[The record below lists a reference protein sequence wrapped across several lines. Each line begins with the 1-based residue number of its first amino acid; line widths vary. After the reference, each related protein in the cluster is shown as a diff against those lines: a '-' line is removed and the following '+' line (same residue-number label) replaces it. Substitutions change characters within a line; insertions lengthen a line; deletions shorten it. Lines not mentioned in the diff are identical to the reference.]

1 MGAIHDDIRAWLHRQ
16 ADWIQEAADRLLK
29 KGQLGRDDLA
39 DLYALIKT
47 DAGRAVTKTRPFHEL
62 LKDVAVGSDV
72 RLQSVSQVAGIEN
85 LSPAHPLV
93 FGDGNLTVVY
103 GHNGSGKSGYT
114 RLLKKASGKPRA
126 QLLYANVFEAPPAE
140 QKCQI
145 EYVSQGVVESSEWHA
160 GGAPIVALIA
170 LDVFDSEEAGF
181 YLRSETSASYT
192 PPLVAMFVAL
202 AAACDDVKR
211 LLEEEQDREISALPA
226 SPAEYA
232 DSAAVQSYN
241 SLKATIDAKALD
253 EIVRWSDEDAA
264 QLRSLE
270 ERLNAS
276 DPGGLAQ
283 TKRNAELAIRRIVDK
298 ILQAGAAYSMD
309 ALVAIRGLRQTANIA
324 RKAAIDAAQ
333 VNSAKLD
340 GVGEDSWRALW
351 RAARAY
357 SQLSYPDREFPV
369 TEEARCVLCHQPLDE
384 EAAQRLQEFETFV
397 QGEVESA
404 AVRAETSYQDA
415 LEALPEPVPAEVY
428 LAQLQT
434 ANLTDPGWA
443 AYLEAYWKAI
453 VMARQ
458 ALIAHELTEAARP
471 AQDSEDARTK
481 LTSFAKSLETEAL
494 QLDKDAIDFDRDLAK
509 RRRTALEG
517 KHWVCQQAEAV
528 RNEVAR
534 LKRVQALE
542 KLKALASSRPVTAQA
557 GVVAEQA
564 ITQAYVARF
573 NAELKKL
580 GAGRI
585 QVELVKSKMEKGSAK
600 HRLQLKSSK
609 GKQPLEQ
616 VLSEGER
623 RIIALAAF
631 LADVGEKPLPAPFVF
646 DDPISS
652 LDHDYEWA
660 VAKRLGE
667 LAKTRQVIV
676 FTHRLSLYGAME
688 DVAKKIGEPVKGK
701 NFFQTCIE
709 TYAGKAGQPVHQAT
723 WNANTT
729 AANNLLIDRLNAA
742 ARAGK
747 EGGGNEYRERAQ
759 GICSDFRKLLERTV
773 EDDLIYAIVKRHR
786 RSVTTDNKLAAL
798 PIIETADC
806 ALIDRLMT
814 KYSYYEHS
822 QSDEVPVPIPEEA
835 ELRADLEELKQWRK
849 DFGER
854 RKAVLA

>member
-1 MGAIHDDIRAWLHRQ
+1 MKTHGARCG
-16 ADWIQEAADRLLK
+16 LL
-29 KGQLGRDDLA
+29 
-39 DLYALIKT
+39 
-47 DAGRAVTKTRPFHEL
+47 
-62 LKDVAVGSDV
+62 
-72 RLQSVSQVAGIEN
+72 
-85 LSPAHPLV
+85 
-93 FGDGNLTVVY
+93 
-103 GHNGSGKSGYT
+103 
-114 RLLKKASGKPRA
+114 
-126 QLLYANVFEAPPAE
+126 
-140 QKCQI
+140 
-145 EYVSQGVVESSEWHA
+145 
-160 GGAPIVALIA
+160 
-170 LDVFDSEEAGF
+170 
-181 YLRSETSASYT
+181 
-192 PPLVAMFVAL
+192 
-202 AAACDDVKR
+202 
-211 LLEEEQDREISALPA
+211 
-226 SPAEYA
+226 
-232 DSAAVQSYN
+232 
-241 SLKATIDAKALD
+241 
-253 EIVRWSDEDAA
+253 
-264 QLRSLE
+264 
-270 ERLNAS
+270 
-276 DPGGLAQ
+276 
-283 TKRNAELAIRRIVDK
+283 
-298 ILQAGAAYSMD
+298 
-309 ALVAIRGLRQTANIA
+309 
-324 RKAAIDAAQ
+324 
-333 VNSAKLD
+333 
-340 GVGEDSWRALW
+340 
-351 RAARAY
+351 RAY
-357 SQLSYPDREFPV
+357 SQLSYPNRDFPV

-384 EAAQRLQEFETFV
+384 EAAHRLQEFETFV
-397 QGEVESA
+397 QGEVEATA
-404 AVRAETSYQDA
+404 ARAQKSYHDA
-415 LEALPEPVPAEVY
+415 LKALPEPVPAEVY
-428 LAQLQT
+428 CAQLQT
-434 ANLTDPGWA
+434 AGLTDPGWA

-453 VMARQ
+453 AVARQ
-458 ALIAHELTEAARP
+458 ALITHELTEAVQP
-471 AQDSEDARTK
+471 AQDSEDACTK
-481 LTSFAKSLETEAL
+481 LTIFAKALEAEAL
-494 QLDKDAIDFDRDLAK
+494 QLDKDAKDFDRDLAK
-509 RRRTALEG
+509 RQKTALEG

-542 KLKALASSRPVTAQA
+542 KLKALAHSRPVTTQA

-600 HRLQLKSSK
+600 HRLQLKSAK
-609 GKQPLEQ
+609 GKQPLEL

-631 LADVGEKPLPAPFVF
+631 LADVCEKPFPAPFVF

-660 VAKRLGE
+660 VATRLGE

-688 DVAKKIGEPVKGK
+688 DIAKKIGEPVKGK

-729 AANNLLIDRLNAA
+729 AANNLLIERLNAA

-747 EGGGNEYRERAQ
+747 EGGGDEYRDRAQ

-798 PIIETADC
+798 PIIETGDC
-806 ALIDRLMT
+806 DLIDRLMT

-854 RKAVLA
+854 RKVVLA